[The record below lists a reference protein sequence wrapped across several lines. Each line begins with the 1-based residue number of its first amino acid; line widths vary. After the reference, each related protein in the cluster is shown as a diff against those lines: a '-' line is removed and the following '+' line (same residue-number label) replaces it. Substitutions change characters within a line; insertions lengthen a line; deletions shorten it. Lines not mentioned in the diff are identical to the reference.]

1 MPNEAQSVT
10 PRNKRARV
18 ILKGVLAFVV
28 GPIVLGALIVL
39 VLATTPW
46 GNERVRRVLVSQANK
61 RITGDLS
68 IDRLRGNLL
77 SGGTLTNVQLL
88 DSAKHPVF
96 AARAVTL
103 QYVLMAALS
112 GKVVIKS
119 LELDTAVIVLDKR
132 PGARWNFQSLMRPS
146 TTPKDT
152 TQKRAPPEL
161 SNITVRHGRFIYRRP
176 WTPDSTLS
184 AAARDS
190 VVSKVLAADARKR
203 TVRVPGG
210 YQRTLDYRNI
220 DARLPVVALAHD
232 GKPTA
237 VQIGAL
243 SMIGE
248 PYRPPSIDIRSLAG
262 TLYASKDSLWWHG
275 ARMVMPG
282 SNVTGD
288 GTIGFRRSVFRLDLT
303 GSPVALADLRWLDP
317 KLTTSGGGT
326 LRYRMRL
333 KGDTAEF
340 AIDNAH
346 LKYDDASLIGNASV
360 ARVTTGKHSELIIR
374 GADLTVAHLRTAL
387 LHELAPSV
395 KLARTGTL
403 DGHLAVSG
411 KPSAMLVDADL
422 RFDDASAGRS
432 HVIARGG
439 IGLAGGVRARD
450 LKVQLLPLQV
460 ATLSGVGLKVPLG
473 GVLSGGATVS
483 GTKAEGW
490 NVTGDITHVERD
502 ARSRVIGTGRYQST
516 GKRVTADATLSP
528 LSLVTVGRFVPS
540 AQLRGIVTGKL
551 HAEGTTRDLRV
562 SGVLHSESGGS
573 IDGRGTVASADSRT
587 RYDVSVVLD
596 ALNANAFSRRAP
608 STRLTG
614 TLAARGVGT
623 SPATAN
629 AVFSANL
636 VHSRYDTFAVERVM
650 TRGAVANG
658 LLRIDTLNAVERGVQ
673 ALAHGT
679 FGLVNTR
686 RGMLQFSVR
695 VDSLQSLRPFIGSSD
710 SAVVAVASGR
720 QGARLA
726 AARADS
732 TRRAEMVRIEQLA
745 LGLPT
750 GVSLASDTIPAIR
763 RDSLAGSLVAAG
775 VLSGNIKEMGL
786 DATVRGSGL
795 VVRGNA
801 ARTLDARVMSASIR
815 DRATPLTY
823 RVDAEG
829 VQTGGLGFEQV
840 NAAGRW
846 QDKRVYSDLHVRQDS
861 LVSYAA
867 LGSYAKAAGGT
878 QEVRLD
884 SLRMQFDTLVWRL
897 AHPGAVRFGGGS
909 VAVDSIDL
917 RSSAR
922 GRLYANGVVPKNGAA
937 RLDVVAEEVRVS
949 TVLRALQRDID
960 ADGRLGLT
968 ARLTGTRTDPVLTG
982 RATLRG
988 ADYKGN
994 RAPDAD
1000 VDLQYAAK
1008 RLALDASAHDSTGRR
1023 VLVGTALL
1031 PLDLALSGVTGSRKV
1046 AGALIA
1052 DVRVDTIALAAL
1064 PLESRA
1070 FENIRGLLLA
1080 DAHVRGSWATPLY
1093 TGNAAL
1099 RDGAVLVTSTGMRV
1113 DSAAASLHLTGD
1125 SLILDSLVA
1134 RAGGMV
1140 RATGTVSLA
1149 DAAHPFV
1156 NLTATGRN
1164 VRVMDALRG
1173 LLDVNADVVAVGP
1186 LDALRVTGHGEMLGG
1201 FLALKQFRKDLL
1213 RVKSPGELSFF
1224 AVFDTSAPP
1233 GDAAR
1238 VAREMAQHRR
1248 IAVIADLSLV
1258 VDRGN
1263 YYRNR
1268 PDANTEFFTGEG
1280 EVIRAHI
1287 DQRSSDQWV
1296 VGFVRIGDGVAFF
1309 RTLAF
1314 VPARG
1319 ALTFGPHT
1327 DAVGIVQQVGERQVW
1342 EPGRGIF
1349 PVQFLT
1355 GGTSK
1360 APAVGLESGTLFP
1373 IRGRELNTYLTLGRQ
1388 STSLLQQSGSSLSG
1402 SEAWSG
1408 QLTGESGALAH
1419 RQQGATALGVVLHDI
1434 GTGAT
1439 KEFGLDAFSVSPAD
1453 VPTELVF
1460 GKTGGVRGALIET
1473 GRYVTTDRYI
1483 AGQLRFTSGIPG
1495 IRMAQKF
1502 GTIYRL
1508 DLGIEPRF
1516 LFRAPEDLG
1525 ITHPTIRSGAFGAFL
1540 TRLWDF

>member
-1 MPNEAQSVT
+1 MANAP
-10 PRNKRARV
+10 PPLPPHGHRARRVAKAILAV
-18 ILKGVLAFVV
+18 IV
-28 GPIVLGALIVL
+28 GPIVLGAFIVL
-39 VLATTPW
+39 VLASTPW
-46 GNERVRRVLVSQANK
+46 GNERVRRVMVSQANK
-61 RITGDLS
+61 RITGELS

-77 SGGTLTNVQLL
+77 SGGSFTNVLLL
-88 DSAKHPVF
+88 DSLKHPVF
-96 AARAVTL
+96 AARGVNV
-103 QYVLMAALS
+103 QYGLMAALS
-112 GKVVIKS
+112 GNVVIKS

-146 TTPKDT
+146 ATPKDT
-152 TQKRAPPEL
+152 TRKSAPPEL
-161 SNITVRHGRFIYRRP
+161 GNITIRHGRFLYRRP

-190 VVSKVLAADARKR
+190 AVTKALAPDARKR
-203 TVRVPGG
+203 TIRVPGG

-220 DARLPVVALAHD
+220 DARLPVITLAHD
-232 GKPTA
+232 GKPMA

-243 SMIGE
+243 SMIAE
-248 PYRPPSIDIRSLAG
+248 PYRPPSIDVRSLVG
-262 TLYASKDSLWWHG
+262 TLYASKDSLWWRG
-275 ARMVMPG
+275 AHMVMPG

-288 GTIGFRRSVFRLDLT
+288 GTIGFHRSGFRLDLT

-317 KLTTSGGGT
+317 KLTAAGGGT
-326 LRYRMRL
+326 LRYRMQL
-333 KGDTAEF
+333 KGDTAAF
-340 AIDNAH
+340 AIDNVN
-346 LKYDDASLIGNASV
+346 LKYDDASLMGNASV
-360 ARVTTGKHSELIIR
+360 ARVTTGKHSELVIR
-374 GADLTVAHLRTAL
+374 GADLTVAHLRTAVI
-387 LHELAPSV
+387 HELAPSV
-395 KLARTGTL
+395 KLTRTGTL
-403 DGHLAVSG
+403 DGHLMVNG

-422 RFDDASAGRS
+422 RFDDAAAGRS

-460 ATLSGVGLKVPLG
+460 ATLTGAGLRIPLG

-502 ARSRVIGTGRYQST
+502 ARSRVIGTGRYQAA
-516 GKRVTADATLSP
+516 GKRLVADATLSP
-528 LSLVTVGRFVPS
+528 LSLVTVGKFAPS
-540 AQLRGIVTGKL
+540 AQLRGSVSGKV

-573 IDGRGTVASADSRT
+573 IDGRGTVAIAGSRT
-587 RYDVSVVLD
+587 RYDVSVALD
-596 ALNANAFSRRAP
+596 ALNASAFSRKAP
-608 STRLTG
+608 NTSLTG
-614 TLAARGVGT
+614 TLAARGMGT
-623 SPATAN
+623 SPATAK
-629 AVFSANL
+629 AAFSANL
-636 VHSRYDTFAVERVM
+636 VHSRYDTFTVERVVA
-650 TRGAVANG
+650 RGAVANG
-658 LLRIDTLNAVERGVQ
+658 LLQLDTLNAVERGVQ

-679 FGLVNTR
+679 FGLVNAR
-686 RGMLQFSVR
+686 RGALQFSLR
-695 VDSLQSLRPFIGSSD
+695 VDSLQSLRPFIGSTDTALVS
-710 SAVVAVASGR
+710 VATGR

-726 AARADS
+726 AARVDS
-732 TRRAEMVRIEQLA
+732 TRRAEGLRIEQLA

-750 GVSLASDTIPAIR
+750 GVSLATDSLPPIR
-763 RDSLAGSLVAAG
+763 RDSLAGSLVASG
-775 VLSGNIKEMGL
+775 VLNGNVKEMGI

-801 ARTLDARVMSASIR
+801 ARRLDGQVASANVR
-815 DRATPLTY
+815 DRAIPLTF
-823 RVDAEG
+823 RLDADT
-829 VQTGGLGFEQV
+829 VQANGLGFEQV
-840 NAAGRW
+840 HAAGRW
-846 QDKRVYSDLHVRQDS
+846 QDRRIYSDLRIRQDS

-867 LGSYAKAAGGT
+867 LGSYGKAADGT
-878 QEVRLD
+878 HDVRLD
-884 SLRMQFDTLVWRL
+884 SLQMQFDTLVWRL
-897 AHPGAVRFGGGS
+897 AHPGAVRFGGGN

-917 RSSAR
+917 RSSAA
-922 GRLYANGVVPKNGAA
+922 GRLYANGVVPKDGPA

-949 TVLRALQRDID
+949 TVLRALQRDMD
-960 ADGRLGLT
+960 AEGRIGVT
-968 ARLTGTRTDPVLTG
+968 AHLTGTRAAPTITG
-982 RATLRG
+982 GATLRD
-988 ADYKGN
+988 AEYKGN

-1000 VDLQYAAK
+1000 IDLDYARA
-1008 RLALDASAHDSTGRR
+1008 RLALTATAHDSTGRR
-1023 VLVGTALL
+1023 VLAGTASL
-1031 PLDLALSGVTGSRKV
+1031 PLDLSLAGVTGSRKL
-1046 AGALIA
+1046 AGALVA
-1052 DVRVDTIALAAL
+1052 DVHIDTLALAAL
-1064 PLESRA
+1064 PLDSRSY
-1070 FENIRGLLLA
+1070 EDIRGLLIA
-1080 DAHVRGSWATPLY
+1080 DAHVRGSWAKPLY
-1093 TGNAAL
+1093 TGNAGL
-1099 RDGAVLVTSTGMRV
+1099 RSGAVLVASTGMRV
-1113 DSAAASLHLTGD
+1113 DSAAADLRLTGD
-1125 SLILDSLVA
+1125 SLFLDSLVA
-1134 RAGGMV
+1134 RARGPL
-1140 RATGTVSLA
+1140 RASGTVSLV

-1156 NLTATGRN
+1156 NITASGQN
-1164 VRVMDALRG
+1164 VRVLDALRG
-1173 LLDVNADVVAVGP
+1173 LLDVNADVVATGP

-1233 GDAAR
+1233 GDAER
-1238 VAREMAQHRR
+1238 VARERAQHRR
-1248 IAVIADLSLV
+1248 IAIIADLSLV

-1268 PDANTEFFTGEG
+1268 PDANTEFFTGNG
-1280 EVIRAHI
+1280 EVVRAHI
-1287 DQRSSDQWV
+1287 DQRSSDQWAI
-1296 VGFVRIGDGVAFF
+1296 GFVRIGDGVAFF

-1327 DAVGIVQQVGERQVW
+1327 DAVGIVQQVGQRQVW

-1373 IRGRELNTYLTLGRQ
+1373 IRGRELNSYLTLGRQ

-1453 VPTELVF
+1453 MPTELVF
-1460 GKTGGVRGALIET
+1460 GKTGGVRGALIEA
-1473 GRYVTTDRYI
+1473 GRYITTDRYI

-1508 DLGIEPRF
+1508 DVGIEPRF

-1525 ITHPTIRSGAFGAFL
+1525 ITHPTVRTGAFGAFL